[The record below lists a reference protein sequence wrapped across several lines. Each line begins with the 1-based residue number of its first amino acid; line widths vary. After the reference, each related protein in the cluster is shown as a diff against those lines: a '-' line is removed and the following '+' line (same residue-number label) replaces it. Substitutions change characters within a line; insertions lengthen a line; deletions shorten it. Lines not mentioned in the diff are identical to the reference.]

1 MYARAQNRCYPY
13 MGRGGD
19 LCALASGYVRQQ
31 CCRLETPGPRPDHPV
46 PCRGRAPCQGR
57 AQSSTRAV
65 KHAPIGAGGGRSSPS
80 PIHNK
85 RTAAHVA
92 LSPLI
97 CTHLPACV
105 RTFTSGLEGAGYEAS
120 KVVLG
125 SGSDEKG
132 RRGGRLGQDGRPPLN
147 FSACDWRLDDGT
159 NHLAARGC
167 KWSIPLGWVRH
178 LRGVVDSK
186 GVRKKKPGRRGR
198 RRE

>member
-65 KHAPIGAGGGRSSPS
+65 KHAPIGAGGGCSSPS

-85 RTAAHVA
+85 RTAAQVALSPVSYAVYFTSHTQCTAAHVA

-105 RTFTSGLEGAGYEAS
+105 RAFASGLEGAGYEAL

-132 RRGGRLGQDGRPPLN
+132 RRGRRLGQDGRPPLN
-147 FSACDWRLDDGT
+147 
-159 NHLAARGC
+159 
-167 KWSIPLGWVRH
+167 
-178 LRGVVDSK
+178 
-186 GVRKKKPGRRGR
+186 
-198 RRE
+198 